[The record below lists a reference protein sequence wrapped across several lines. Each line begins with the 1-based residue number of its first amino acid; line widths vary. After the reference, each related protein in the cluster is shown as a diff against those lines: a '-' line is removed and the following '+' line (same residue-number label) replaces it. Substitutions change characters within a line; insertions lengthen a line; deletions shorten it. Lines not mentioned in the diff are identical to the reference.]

1 MDIRPSV
8 RRVVACAVLLGS
20 LAAGAPALAQA
31 WAFGV
36 MSDTQWTGKD
46 DGKNPNAVAVA
57 IVEQINQ
64 EFIRRGVTFVIQVG
78 DLVNDGS
85 VAGYDTRANYA
96 QALYD
101 AGIGFFPLRGNHD
114 AAMYSAVE
122 FQHVFPQT
130 QNGRQNMTPADAR
143 VSTTDFGPPPA
154 NTRAP
159 FTVGSD
165 FSSPTTVTTTV
176 GLRGLSYSF
185 VYRNARFV
193 MLDQFTRTDG
203 SGYGSAN
210 YHNVNITEQQ
220 AWIDRVLAATPGGG
234 HAFVLGHKN
243 LIGETHSDT
252 LLGTTPAAN
261 EAARN
266 AFIGSLARHGVR
278 LYVSGHDHVYQ
289 RSVIMSPDGTA
300 SVQQIIGASDSSK
313 FYVPAVPAPD
323 TKYDV
328 PPRETPIV
336 QELNRIGYYIY
347 TVDGPRVTVEYFSAP
362 VEVRLESGE
371 YVLAGSTPK
380 LAFVKR
386 DTFGYSLNGKQ
397 FLVPQGGSYG
407 VVRQTYGGTTAGIL
421 GGVNSSTEVD
431 GAGRRSTKAVDT
443 GWTDGAGVNGL
454 ASNILTLGGMARA
467 LGTSETDVYAL
478 SLTYAPATVSADQL
492 RSGTFGL
499 ATRRA
504 DGTWVNAVDGNTE
517 GTKKFVAGPWD
528 PGCALGTYGVDPATH
543 TAWAVINYNADFA
556 VARGLK

>member
-1 MDIRPSV
+1 M
-8 RRVVACAVLLGS
+8 
-20 LAAGAPALAQA
+20 
-31 WAFGV
+31 
-36 MSDTQWTGKD
+36 
-46 DGKNPNAVAVA
+46 
-57 IVEQINQ
+57 
-64 EFIRRGVTFVIQVG
+64 
-78 DLVNDGS
+78 
-85 VAGYDTRANYA
+85 
-96 QALYD
+96 
-101 AGIGFFPLRGNHD
+101 
-114 AAMYSAVE
+114 
-122 FQHVFPQT
+122 
-130 QNGRQNMTPADAR
+130 
-143 VSTTDFGPPPA
+143 
-154 NTRAP
+154 
-159 FTVGSD
+159 
-165 FSSPTTVTTTV
+165 TTTV
-176 GLRGLSYSF
+176 GLKGLSYSF

-193 MLDQFTRTDG
+193 MLDQFTRADG

-210 YHNVNITEQQ
+210 YHNVNIAEQQ

-243 LIGETHSDT
+243 LIGEAHADT

-261 EAARN
+261 AAARN

-278 LYVSGHDHVYQ
+278 LYISGHDHVYQ
-289 RSVIMSPDGTA
+289 RSVIASPDGTA

-347 TVDGPRVTVEYFSAP
+347 IVDGPRVTAEYFSAP

-371 YVLAGSTPK
+371 YVLAGSTPT

-407 VVRQTYGGTTAGIL
+407 VVQQAYGGTTARIL

-443 GWTDGAGVNGL
+443 GWASATGVKGL
-454 ASNILTLGGMARA
+454 ASGILTLWGMARA

-504 DGTWVNAVDGNTE
+504 DGTWVNAVDGNAG
-517 GTKKFVAGPWD
+517 GTKRFVAGLWNA
-528 PGCALGTYGVDPATH
+528 GYALGTYGVDPATH
-543 TAWAVINYNADFA
+543 TAWAVVNYNADFA
-556 VARGLK
+556 VAKGLR